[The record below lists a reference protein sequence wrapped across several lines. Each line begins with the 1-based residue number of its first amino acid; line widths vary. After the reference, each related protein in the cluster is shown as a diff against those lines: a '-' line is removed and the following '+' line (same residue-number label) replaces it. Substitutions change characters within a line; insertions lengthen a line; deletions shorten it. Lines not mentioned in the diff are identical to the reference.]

1 MRRSRNT
8 LGQHLVRKSVDA
20 LADHRDA
27 CAACGRT
34 PLTGERVQ
42 RHEDGRLVCELCR
55 PLRRVADARDE
66 VVRHSEYGH
75 TVRLVSR
82 AAA

>member
-1 MRRSRNT
+1 MRRSSDT
-8 LGQHLVRKSVDA
+8 LGEHLVRKSVGA
-20 LADHRDA
+20 LADDRDV
-27 CAACGRT
+27 CADCGRT

-42 RHEDGRLVCELCR
+42 RYASGRLVCELCR
-55 PLRRVADARDE
+55 PLRHVADARDE

-75 TVRLVSR
+75 TVRLVAR